1 MKVGTNHIMLMA
13 ENRRDWWYRRRH
25 HLLDKTFLLLLLLT
39 TTFEWILILYK
50 KHSCLVLA
58 HFFFLPWIGE
68 RLELANAH
76 VRLPSRCWVLSFKGS
91 VVTNV
96 LLIIRYFLYTAETLA
111 LRHFHTKICT
121 SSTSSDWE
129 PE

>member
-1 MKVGTNHIMLMA
+1 MKAGTNHIMLMA

-25 HLLDKTFLLLLLLT
+25 HILDKTFLLLLLLLT

-68 RLELANAH
+68 GLELANAH
-76 VRLPSRCWVLSFKGS
+76 VRLPSRCWVLRFKGS

-96 LLIIRYFLYTAETLA
+96 LLII
-111 LRHFHTKICT
+111 
-121 SSTSSDWE
+121 
-129 PE
+129 